1 MTFGIDVTKTDGGGA
16 CLRRFL
22 GEEGGATA
30 IEYRQQ
36 RAHQSVP
43 ADRRR
48 FRLTSR
54 LIARRDLPGAERV
67 GEPRVGGAGTQRLL
81 LT

>member
-30 IEYRQQ
+30 IEYSVVAAAIAFAVACAIRTLGSNVLTNLYQQ
-36 RAHQSVP
+36 
-43 ADRRR
+43 
-48 FRLTSR
+48 
-54 LIARRDLPGAERV
+54 IAAAFG
-67 GEPRVGGAGTQRLL
+67 
-81 LT
+81 